1 MRALFQVLK
10 GELLNY
16 KTKVITPER
25 KDSLMGKYYSS
36 SLYERKAS
44 IHGTCIKFF
53 TDNMDFIRMWEDNF
67 EPMPDWIRP
76 HGRLFALSGKK
87 KQVLYEPSSKTAI
100 ITGHDYYGLVKS
112 AALAI
117 AADFMEDF
125 TSEHRRY
132 SIHGSFVDKG
142 GHGLAIVG
150 PSGSGKT
157 TLTYGL
163 LRSSKFNFLT
173 DDWFFVRLTKN
184 YVPVYSSERNSYI
197 RDDLA
202 NTWPELTRKL
212 LHVRLDKSRRAVVD
226 VKSMFG
232 SDRIKTSSNL
242 KVVVLLARKK
252 SLPPVQ
258 KLTAKQAVDFL
269 LKNDFCNPHQLVRT
283 KKKTEKRKKFFMELF
298 EKVPVF
304 LLNTVETPRESL
316 ARLKDITDEYL

>member
-1 MRALFQVLK
+1 MK
-10 GELLNY
+10 
-16 KTKVITPER
+16 
-25 KDSLMGKYYSS
+25 KYYSS

-53 TDNMDFIRMWEDNF
+53 TDNMEFIRMWEDNF

-76 HGRLFALSGKK
+76 HGRLFALSEKK
-87 KQVLYEPSSKTAI
+87 KEVMYEPLSKTAI

-117 AADFMEDF
+117 SADFMEDF
-125 TSEHRRY
+125 TSEHRRD

-163 LRSSKFNFLT
+163 LRSDKFNFLT

-184 YVPVYSSERNSYI
+184 YIPVYSSERNSYI

-212 LHVRLDKSRRAVVD
+212 LHIRLDKSRRAIVD

-242 KVVVLLARKK
+242 KAFVILARKK

-258 KLTAKQAVDFL
+258 KLSSKEAIDFL

-283 KKKTEKRKKFFMELF
+283 KKKTEKRKKFFQEIF

-316 ARLKDITDEYL
+316 ARLKHIADEYL